1 MLAVSQEKELHLHA
15 DFSFRYSTGHVG
27 RLQLPGSSYSLAGEE
42 QGGIGGKERAA
53 PRGGRAAGPYDGRRP
68 CARVARERELT
79 LVRALPYPNCSP
91 RKYYLPIKY
100 YAEIV
105 LSPNKILCGDSTIS
119 K

>member
-1 MLAVSQEKELHLHA
+1 MSGALDQLLCSSIYYLGEYHSRLGGGAFPWLLALGLGA
-15 DFSFRYSTGHVG
+15 TID
-27 RLQLPGSSYSLAGEE
+27 
-42 QGGIGGKERAA
+42 KERAA